1 VGTGGGADSSWGR
14 GGGADCSRRC
24 VPLVVVRPPRGGAAE
39 ARTTSGGEAAAW
51 PGAGDREE
59 RVGGKRQ
66 GVRERAA
73 RMGFL
78 DLGFQD

>member
-1 VGTGGGADSSWGR
+1 MDNSGARRRRGLLAGVRRRRVPLAVARATGGGEAT
-14 GGGADCSRRC
+14 
-24 VPLVVVRPPRGGAAE
+24 VR
-39 ARTTSGGEAAAW
+39 

-66 GVRERAA
+66 GVRERVTATHV
-73 RMGFL
+73 GFL